1 MGGARTDQRI
11 LQEAERLK
19 LILEAVKYCQRVSML
34 GMPKACYSKA
44 LREPIY
50 FLWESYRR
58 TKRQAAKYCSE
69 SSLACTYGNHDLVYD
84 HAIPFRYIQEELLK
98 IVNPNVGNVKHVLE
112 VYQVACLITKEEDNL
127 LTSMGLRSSM
137 PDACV
142 ATNCLARYEAAGV
155 KVIPN
160 PDYVSNRV

>member
-1 MGGARTDQRI
+1 MRQARQHQQM

-19 LILEAVKYCQRVSML
+19 LILEAVKYCQKVSML

-58 TKRQAAKYCSE
+58 TKSQAAKYCSE
-69 SSLACTYGNHDLVYD
+69 ASLMCTYGNHGLVYD

-98 IVNPNVGNVKHVLE
+98 IVNPNVGNVRHVLE
-112 VYQVACLITKEEDNL
+112 IYQVACLITKEEDNL
-127 LTSMGLRSSM
+127 LTSIGLRSSM
-137 PDACV
+137 PDAGV
-142 ATNCLARYEAAGV
+142 EINCLARYEAAGI

-160 PDYVSNRV
+160 PDYVPNCV